1 MSVAIQMDEER
12 DNWLNFVAKG
22 NKMNRMEI
30 CVIYIDLL
38 DEKDEKLHYIDKD
51 SMMMTGNRRFSLRQR
66 MFVGSI
72 ESETGLQKGFIYIV
86 QSKFNHS
93 NQGIDVNLP
102 LCCDIEKINA
112 LEIIAMAKSHM
123 LTNSQRTIVRDY
135 MLPCGSDQHTR
146 TQVFIQKL
154 SHLEEE
160 NAILGIGRQAINS
173 MRNVVASIFSW

>member
-22 NKMNRMEI
+22 NKILKLANHIEKETKNRMNRMEI

-72 ESETGLQKGFIYIV
+72 ESETG
-86 QSKFNHS
+86 SKFNHS

-112 LEIIAMAKSHM
+112 LE
-123 LTNSQRTIVRDY
+123 IVRDY

-160 NAILGIGRQAINS
+160 NAILGIARQAINS